1 MKPRIEESPI
11 VKPQFS
17 VLIPTYNREQHV
29 REAVESV
36 LAQTW
41 PSFEIF
47 VIDDGST
54 DETPRTLARFGSRI
68 HVIQQA
74 NRGPEVAR
82 NRAAAQAS
90 GDYLVFLDSDDL
102 LFPRALETYA
112 HLVQAFDSPAL
123 LIGSM
128 SHFADGTVPTPPQ
141 TGASEIRAVPFADFL
156 AKELPVGLSNSRI
169 VIRKSLFDEMGG
181 LRETSP
187 ATFHLDDFNL
197 MLKVGN
203 RGPCVVLLH
212 PYTVAYRTHET
223 NSIRDPRAMVDGIL
237 RLIASEK
244 KGEYPGGIARR
255 RDRYACIGGIA
266 QFWVLQSL
274 SARKPGEALR
284 LFFNSAPMLAA
295 AVTRKIRLLF
305 RKKTPPVLL
314 PVNWTIPNE
323 ATGTGDSPA
332 ALVNSSVEP

>member
-1 MKPRIEESPI
+1 
-11 VKPQFS
+11 VKPLFS
-17 VLIPTYNREQHV
+17 VLIPTYNREQQV

-54 DETPRTLARFGSRI
+54 DETPRTLARFGPRI
-68 HVIQQA
+68 QVIRQA

-82 NRAAAQAS
+82 NRAAAQAR
-90 GDYLVFLDSDDL
+90 GEYLVFLDSDDL

-128 SHFADGTVPTPPQ
+128 SHFADGTAAAPPQ
-141 TGASEIRAVPFADFL
+141 TGASKICAVPFADFL
-156 AKELPVGLSNSRI
+156 AKEVSVGLSNSRI
-169 VIRKSLFDEMGG
+169 VIRRTLFEKMGG

-187 ATFHLDDFNL
+187 STFHLDDFNL
-197 MLKVGN
+197 VLKVGN
-203 RGPCVVLLH
+203 RGPCVVLLQ
-212 PYTVAYRTHET
+212 PETVAYRTHET

-244 KGEYPGGIARR
+244 RGEYPGGPERK

-274 SARKPGEALR
+274 KARKPGQALR
-284 LFFNSAPMLAA
+284 LFFNSVPMLAA

-305 RKKTPPVLL
+305 RQKTPPVLV
-314 PVNWTIPNE
+314 PVNWMESKE
-323 ATGTGDSPA
+323 ADLGDALPA
-332 ALVNSSVEP
+332 LANSSVEL